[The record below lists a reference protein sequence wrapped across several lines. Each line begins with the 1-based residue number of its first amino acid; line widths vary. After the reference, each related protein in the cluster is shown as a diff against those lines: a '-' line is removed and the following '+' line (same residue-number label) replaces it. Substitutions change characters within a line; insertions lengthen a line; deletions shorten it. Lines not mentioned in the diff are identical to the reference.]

1 MGHKLMSTDIPGSQA
16 VASDVIAV
24 GGSDRE
30 LFAPKAAV
38 GARAVRLRCYA
49 VGTTLAHTEGLM
61 HGGSILR
68 MTFRP
73 CRRDLMVYLRSDNP
87 QSFDTSVPA

>member
-1 MGHKLMSTDIPGSQA
+1 MGHKLIGIDIRRFASC
-16 VASDVIAV
+16 ASDVLVV

-49 VGTTLAHTEGLM
+49 VGTTLAHTGGLM

-68 MTFRP
+68 ITFRP
-73 CRRDLMVYLRSDNP
+73 CRRDWMVYLRSDNP
-87 QSFDTSVPA
+87 QSFATSFPA